1 MNLASESL
9 LRQGLSDLG
18 MAVDEIDIQKLIQFS
33 ELLLKWNRVYNLTA
47 ITEPHEVVTKHLL
60 DSATFASYLIKEI
73 PTEFDQVL
81 DVGCGGGLPGIPS
94 AILCPTKNFTLIDSV
109 GKKIAF
115 VNRAK
120 VLLNLNNL
128 TAINERVEKN
138 VFSQSFDLISSRAF
152 SSLELFTSLTQDLIK
167 ENGYWLAMKAKIS
180 KEELSALP
188 ENVRIEG
195 IIPLKVPFLNEER
208 NLVIMQKRN

>member
-1 MNLASESL
+1 M
-9 LRQGLSDLG
+9 
-18 MAVDEIDIQKLIQFS
+18 
-33 ELLLKWNRVYNLTA
+33 
-47 ITEPHEVVTKHLL
+47 
-60 DSATFASYLIKEI
+60 
-73 PTEFDQVL
+73 
-81 DVGCGGGLPGIPS
+81 
-94 AILCPTKNFTLIDSV
+94 IDSV

-208 NLVIMQKRN
+208 NLLIMQKRN